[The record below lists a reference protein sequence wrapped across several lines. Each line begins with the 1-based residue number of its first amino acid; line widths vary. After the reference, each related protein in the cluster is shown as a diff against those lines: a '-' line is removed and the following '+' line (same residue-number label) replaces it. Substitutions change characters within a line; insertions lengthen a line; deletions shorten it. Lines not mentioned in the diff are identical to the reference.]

1 MRKTLSR
8 ATTDQSRRGFTLVEL
23 IVVLALLAVLAAVG
37 IASAVGYI
45 DQSKYDKNCQNAITV
60 YQAAQ
65 TAISQKSENGT
76 LNKWAQDLV
85 AAQPVEDQLNTSGL
99 TVVNDA
105 VHGTYYLTFNP
116 HSSSRNPNDPEITL
130 YGLLY
135 SYFYDPSVFGGTMT
149 VVFDVSATRDG
160 IGNDIY
166 SATVVGAFYSSQN
179 SPVSGW
185 DQSYISTS
193 LGKGNIKPWNE
204 LPCTDPTF
212 RRTNS
217 FVGFYDGTEQSL
229 IVPQSG
235 PAFLPVNT
243 SFRREGHVIGPTED
257 GTEVEGYLFNL
268 RNGETLDVSWAIFDS
283 GVLTANPL
291 HNEDL
296 TIVLNKSDSAPAY
309 DDEGNYRHVTGDV
322 SIHVTQADLEAVTWG
337 AAYTVYENIDRS
349 DIRRENADGLIDLE
363 VTRGTGTAKTF
374 TFPITRS
381 LVTGDGRVECPDKD
395 IGYYEYRISLDC
407 MMIRNNDSLTDNNG
421 EARYC
426 SQRLFLDDSAL
437 RDKDRA
443 STPRNVYA
451 LLLKGSS
458 WTYCDAEQIKTDNP
472 TGSVNKS
479 TTTGT
484 YAARAADDPVYFT
497 GVGSSAGHTAY
508 RYSVREHAAAL
519 DGDDN
524 RSVEN
529 TDYVIT
535 GRCVVN
541 TLFGDAVYS
550 TSVASGGGT
559 AYIGGTVWSDS
570 KEAVLTSFRH
580 LYNMRNIGNGTSV
593 TYKIV
598 RDLNWYFPA
607 TTTTTAVSEV
617 KVFTSG
623 SGYHSPVEYE
633 GGVPRLKV
641 VSFPA
646 IRTLHSNQILTSV
659 PDRDGSAASINCVQM
674 RVASF
679 RDGDEGYGLICKNWG
694 VIYNIYTDNLSLIL
708 SDKADGS
715 DSDFTG
721 GEFCPDGI
729 VTMTAS
735 ENVRPYYSG
744 TGTRLSNSYAVGGL
758 VGHNY
763 YCLGL
768 DGLAE
773 ENNTIRMDN
782 CVVIAG
788 PYWNIDSKMTKGT
801 GGVVGYNEG
810 TNNNTVSMFGVLE
823 VRGSFV
829 VLGGDNVGGIIGET
843 KAQVDARLVVDG
855 TSTGTSVF
863 TLPRVSSNNNQQLS
877 CVVASTYK
885 AGGAIAS
892 FWNGKKFNYSVNPYS
907 ASNPD
912 PVTGRITFAELSD
925 RDYQIS
931 VTIPANGMI
940 AYISGGTEKIQ
951 RSVGG
956 AIASLNDC
964 TGDNL
969 NIRVINNGN
978 IIADGTNNSIFCGGA
993 IGFEKNCTVTKL
1005 YLNVNNGTGSRIG
1018 SFNETYNTADN
1029 DTVGA
1034 RSAGGAYGALSSSNA
1049 AAANRTIAINVV
1061 NDGSIVAKGTYNSDG
1076 AGGVIGSIGAR
1087 DSDKNNDGFK
1097 YDNFLTPLLVNAVNK
1112 ANSRIIEIGSNI
1124 DNSTGAGGA
1133 VGGMNKT
1140 DNVLITAGSVL
1151 SVENHGLIEGP
1162 YHVGGVIGDASIN
1175 SGALY
1180 ANNYGTINGKVSFA
1194 GGVVGRAT
1202 SAHYGTIQ
1210 SILREGAL
1218 VTGGSF
1224 IGGAAGRLTNFQDN
1238 AVIRTVVA
1246 GSAAVTG
1253 SDSIIG
1259 GICGD
1264 LKIQGTGIG
1273 GTIELVG
1280 DSSDPVLTVSGSDG
1294 VGGSVGLM
1302 RSELVNKAEIVTPQ
1316 QTATNKLTMHV
1327 SGANHVGGVVGC
1339 LRASNNGADDNN
1351 ISNLFN
1357 ANANYSI
1364 IQDILVTIKVKLNTN
1379 SYIYGTGEN
1388 IGGAVGY
1395 IIGKFD
1401 NENFAK
1407 FSGIITV
1414 STASGTTAADTA
1426 YIKGNRNVGGAVG
1439 HFYGVVPTVSAS
1451 VEGGSINV
1459 DLSSANWQIV
1469 STAAANNE
1477 ADVGGVVG
1485 YFEGAFTKRYGTNDN
1500 SYPVTANLG
1509 SSNVTSDG
1517 YNVGGVIGRNQ
1528 VRNGIITATIG
1539 GTVSGQYNIGGA
1551 IGSNE
1556 YRFSEAN
1563 VTILSSGTIQAQGV
1577 NPNTPINNTADD
1589 SKGNGSNVGG
1599 VVGYY
1604 AFNGND
1610 TPTITSVINANISGT
1625 VEGSGDNVGGAV
1637 GYCYSNKK
1645 THIIRNI
1652 TAVLQGDARVQSI
1665 NGDNVGGAI
1674 GFSLSNILTV
1684 QTDISGSSKV
1694 IGNNRVG
1701 GAIGW
1706 TYAIDQKSGNDV
1718 YSADFDLSGYS
1729 ISQLESSLGVKY
1741 KTSGRIDSITATVSA
1756 DYALQGDTYTG
1767 GAVGQ
1772 SGFKSLTG
1780 GNKWAS
1786 PALLSVTA
1794 VINSGYLFDPFE
1806 TGDPNGDACVGGVI
1820 GLVVDGR
1827 VEAVRLSGTGGTI
1840 NTADPRYPC
1849 PTTSESGAVL
1859 VAASGNSVGGIIG
1872 QIGLESK
1879 PDLQLT
1885 NNNAQ
1890 NVTVSNISSDENL
1903 HLYVVS
1909 MNGSN
1914 RIGGWIGSAFGKYG
1928 GLGNR
1933 SSNDY
1938 NTASKRATYN
1948 VNNVRFVYSDGDYVG
1963 GFCGYSRGHGSRET
1977 YLIVNVSLNNST
1989 VTGRNGVGGAFGM
2002 VYAVN
2007 FKSGSINV
2015 ALNNHTVI
2023 GDANGSSLCQ
2033 EAGGAIG
2040 SIYLDKSGEGNNPSL
2055 DIPITVTIDSTSHI
2069 WSEGG
2074 DSNTSNY
2081 GVGGVLGRAY
2091 GEFLVNGTLRV
2102 TAAEPES
2109 ISVYSRYSN
2118 VGGVVGVM
2126 DSVKMQKYTVSSDS
2140 WADGVTVRADGDYA
2154 CAGGFVGRINSLET
2168 DMYYCSC
2175 RGTVTVYANGAHACA
2190 GGFAGYVSAYGKAIQ
2205 YCYTTALVNSSGQYA
2220 GGFIGCMAAGR
2231 VYYSYVGGH
2240 TYQGSYASGQG
2251 NVSGVG
2257 NVGGFL
2263 GASSAA
2269 ITIEN
2274 CYSTASVLG
2283 TGNNI
2288 GGFIGSEYA
2297 GCTIKNCYCTG
2308 RVEAPYTTVDVEGV
2322 QTRVYSDHAG
2332 SFAGFINS
2340 ANFNNYD
2347 KNKVMQPVNDSW
2359 LPLIGSASAL
2369 YPTLDSNTGKITGAE
2384 NTTINNGGSYTAV
2397 PFDSSLR
2404 SDPNVATTAYPLRAV
2419 INNTHYGDW
2428 PLPVNG
2434 TSLEGAE
2441 IFLKSEDDPSVLLP
2455 FDNGAFSFEY
2465 NGSAVTFDE
2474 RIVVKING
2482 LELERGT
2489 DYTVSYV
2496 RNDRAGSATAV
2507 IAAKPGGAYAGA
2519 VSRTF
2524 TITAIDISSPAHTLV
2539 ITLNKSSY
2547 PYTGAAIVPD
2557 ITVKLDGNTLVLNT
2571 DYTLSYDPDNVNIC
2585 DRITVTVNG
2594 INNYTGSVVCPD
2606 TFSIDKI
2613 DLVDAEITLVGADGL
2628 VYEEDEEGEAVAH
2641 EPGVVVRYGG
2651 NTLREGRDYTVSYAD
2666 NKNAGTAQV
2675 TITAVE
2681 GSVYTGSQSKPFTI
2695 SPAINV
2701 WTVAPSITGWTYG
2714 DDPVAPTGKAKFG
2727 EMIYEYYA
2735 DSACEGAAIDL
2746 SHADAGTYYVK
2757 CHIAGSN
2764 NYINPTPV
2772 ILSVEISPYDISQ
2785 TATVVATFNEQE
2797 GNTYT
2802 GEEVKPDSIT
2812 VTLTGEH
2819 VPTTSPLDPDTD
2831 YTVAYLDSDGSSTPK
2846 AAGTVTVTVTGTGN
2860 YTGTATTTYEIVK
2873 RYTITYHLD
2882 EGVTLDET
2890 ATSLQSQRIDDGST
2904 VAEITAEHISRVYE
2918 DHSYSFHGWYTDEGL
2933 TDPYDFTSEVTG
2945 EFTLYAKWVKQYTLT
2960 FVTGEGGPV
2969 VDPITV
2975 DEDTDVDAPSP
2986 DPEWEGYTFGGWFTS
3001 AACAAGEECEFPY
3014 TMNRDYTVYAKWT
3027 VNQYTVTFD
3036 CNGCPGAAPDN
3047 QTVDYGSY
3055 ASEPSITGYHV
3066 FGWTTDDGT
3075 SFDFANT
3082 PITGDITLH
3091 ADWGYILAFDSQ
3103 GGSAVD
3109 EMYVRP
3115 TEAVTQPDA
3124 PEWEGEGTYEF
3135 AGWYTTSACA
3145 DTDLFEL
3152 WGTTISNN
3160 YTLYAKWTEVR
3171 QYTLTFVTNGGD
3183 AVDPITAPEGSSV
3196 DLPTPV
3202 WEGHTFD
3209 GWFTSDTYDEG
3220 ARVTTAYVVTG
3231 DQVFYAK
3238 WVEGTDEGGEP

>member
-1 MRKTLSR
+1 MWVGILTGGKEDSMRKTLSR
-8 ATTDQSRRGFTLVEL
+8 ATTDQSRCGFTLVEL

-235 PAFLPVNT
+235 PVFLPVNT
-243 SFRREGHVIGPTED
+243 SFKREGHVIGPTED

-296 TIVLNKSDSAPAY
+296 TIVLNNSDSAPAY
-309 DDEGNYRHVTGDV
+309 DGEGNYRHVAGDV

-363 VTRGTGTAKTF
+363 VTRGTGTTKTF
-374 TFPITRS
+374 RFPITRS

-407 MMIRNNDSLTDNNG
+407 MMIRNNDSLTNNYG

-426 SQRLFLDDSAL
+426 SQRLFLDNTAL
-437 RDKDRA
+437 ADKNAA
-443 STPRNVYA
+443 STPRNIYA

-659 PDRDGSAASINCVQM
+659 PDRGGSAASINCVQM
-674 RVASF
+674 RAASF
-679 RDGDEGYGLICKNWG
+679 RNGDEGYGLICKNWG

-708 SDKADGS
+708 SDKTDGS

-735 ENVRPYYSG
+735 ANVRPNYSG
-744 TGTRLSNSYAVGGL
+744 TGTILPNNAVGGL
-758 VGHNY
+758 VGYNS

-788 PYWNIDSKMTKGT
+788 PYWNIDSKMTRGT

-810 TNNNTVSMFGVLE
+810 TNNSTVSMFGVLE

-829 VLGGDNVGGIIGET
+829 VLGGNNVGGAIGES
-843 KAQVDARLVVDG
+843 KAQIDARLVVDG

-863 TLPRVSSNNNQQLS
+863 TLPQVSSNNNQQLS
-877 CVVASTYK
+877 CVIASAYK
-885 AGGAIAS
+885 AGGAIGS
-892 FWNGKKFNYSVNPYS
+892 FWNGKSFNYPVSPFS
-907 ASNPD
+907 ASTPD
-912 PVTGRITFAELSD
+912 PVTGRITFAELTD

-931 VTIPANGMI
+931 VTLPADGMI
-940 AYISGGTEKIQ
+940 AYISGGTENVQ
-951 RSVGG
+951 ASVGG
-956 AIASLNDC
+956 AIASFNDC
-964 TGDNL
+964 IGDNL

-978 IIADGTNNSIFCGGA
+978 IVSDGTNGNVLCGGA
-993 IGFEKNCTVTKL
+993 IGFEKNCTVQSL

-1029 DTVGA
+1029 NTIGA
-1034 RSAGGAYGALSSSNA
+1034 RAAGGAYGSITSANA
-1049 AAANRTIAINVV
+1049 AAANRTIAINMV
-1061 NDGSIVAKGTYNSDG
+1061 NNGSIVAKGTNNGDG
-1076 AGGVIGSIGAR
+1076 AGGVIGSIGYA
-1087 DSDKNNDGFK
+1087 DKAYQDFK
-1097 YDNFLTPLLVNAVNK
+1097 TPLLVNVVNN

-1124 DNSTGAGGA
+1124 NNSTGAGGA

-1140 DNVLITAGSVL
+1140 DNVFITTESVL

-1175 SGALY
+1175 RGALY

-1264 LKIQGTGIG
+1264 LKIRGTGIG
-1273 GTIELVG
+1273 GTIELKG
-1280 DSSDPVLTVSGSDG
+1280 DSSAPTLTVRSTGG
-1294 VGGSVGLM
+1294 TGTAVGGAIGLFRAHNVVNSATVGM
-1302 RSELVNKAEIVTPQ
+1302 PQ
-1316 QTATNKLTMHV
+1316 QTATDKLIMTI
-1327 SGANHVGGVVGC
+1327 SGIN
-1339 LRASNNGADDNN
+1339 D
-1351 ISNLFN
+1351 
-1357 ANANYSI
+1357 
-1364 IQDILVTIKVKLNTN
+1364 
-1379 SYIYGTGEN
+1379 
-1388 IGGAVGY
+1388 IGGAVGRLNSSNTD
-1395 IIGKFD
+1395 D
-1401 NENFAK
+1401 NA
-1407 FSGIITV
+1407 V
-1414 STASGTTAADTA
+1414 STVLSSWADYSILTDINVVLHPDTTITGT
-1426 YIKGNRNVGGAVG
+1426 GNNVGGAVG
-1439 HFYGVVPTVSAS
+1439 HLGFNSANGILFSGKITVTATSGSSSTGS
-1451 VEGGSINV
+1451 VISGKLNVGGAIGRCYRALPGLTEGHEGGITV
-1459 DLSSANWQIV
+1459 DFTRAAWTIR
-1469 STAAANNE
+1469 STVAVNNE
-1477 ADVGGVVG
+1477 ANVGGAVG
-1485 YFEGAFTKRYGTNDN
+1485 SFEGTVQGTSGAINTT
-1500 SYPVTANLG
+1500 YPITANLG
-1509 SSNVTSDG
+1509 SSTVTTLG
-1517 YNVGGVIGRNQ
+1517 KNAGGAIGKNQ
-1528 VRNGIITATIG
+1528 VRNGIITVTL
-1539 GTVSGQYNIGGA
+1539 SGKVEAHHNIGGA
-1551 IGSNE
+1551 IGDNTGNINTITVTVAGE
-1556 YRFSEAN
+1556 GVVTANAN
-1563 VTILSSGTIQAQGV
+1563 VDEA
-1577 NPNTPINNTADD
+1577 
-1589 SKGNGSNVGG
+1589 
-1599 VVGYY
+1599 
-1604 AFNGND
+1604 
-1610 TPTITSVINANISGT
+1610 
-1625 VEGSGDNVGGAV
+1625 NVGGAV
-1637 GYCYSNKK
+1637 GVNLSS
-1645 THIIRNI
+1645 IAQI
-1652 TAVLQGDARVQSI
+1652 TCTI
-1665 NGDNVGGAI
+1665 NGKILNTTDDNNSKAYGNNVGGAI
-1674 GFSLSNILTV
+1674 GYCNSSNKAFVVGTIDVTLQGEARVRGKDNVGGALGLNLCNVDNVNVSITGA
-1684 QTDISGSSKV
+1684 SRV
-1694 IGNNRVG
+1694 IGVQRVGGAVGFASAMQNKGGDSIANRTDGYGCIASVISTISADLALEGTTRVG
-1701 GAIGW
+1701 GAIGQVGDKW
-1706 TYAIDQKSGNDV
+1706 GTGDKYR
-1718 YSADFDLSGYS
+1718 SA
-1729 ISQLESSLGVKY
+1729 
-1741 KTSGRIDSITATVSA
+1741 
-1756 DYALQGDTYTG
+1756 
-1767 GAVGQ
+1767 AV
-1772 SGFKSLTG
+1772 LR
-1780 GNKWAS
+1780 
-1786 PALLSVTA
+1786 VEA
-1794 VINSGYLFDPFE
+1794 VINASSLFE
-1806 TGDPNGDACVGGVI
+1806 TTTGSDPNNDACVGGVI
-1820 GLVVDGR
+1820 GQFTDGR
-1827 VEAVRLSGTGGTI
+1827 VREVVLSGTGGVAHI
-1840 NTADPRYPC
+1840 NGPDDSTNVNIPNYPSM
-1849 PTTSESGAVL
+1849 TFDNTVL
-1859 VAASGNSVGGIIG
+1859 MAAGGRSVGGIVG
-1872 QIGLESK
+1872 QIGVPGYQQNVCLSK
-1879 PDLQLT
+1879 ISV
-1885 NNNAQ
+1885 AQ
-1890 NVTVSNISSDENL
+1890 NGPKL
-1903 HLYVVS
+1903 CVVS
-1909 MNGSN
+1909 TNGSDC
-1914 RIGGWIGSAFGKYG
+1914 IGGWIGSGYAGHG
-1928 GLGNR
+1928 GIGNNNQNEY
-1933 SSNDY
+1933 NDQ
-1938 NTASKRATYN
+1938 SKRVTYY
-1948 VNNVRFVYSDGDYVG
+1948 VNNVRLVYSSGSEVG
-1963 GFCGYSRGHGSRET
+1963 GFCGRLDSQNANQNSNKGVYANININLDNANINGRSQVGGVFGSFTSAWYYAGSINVTLTNHTNIGDITGNGNPGDTTTYPSICYDAGGAIGYVRSTTASNGKTQINIPVSVQCDSTSRIWAGGTEP
-1977 YLIVNVSLNNST
+1977 VSGLSLSN
-1989 VTGRNGVGGAFGM
+1989 GGVGGAFGRC
-2002 VYAVN
+2002 YATFN
-2007 FKSGSINV
+2007 ASGSILVTPYYNTSNPNDPYNTSAPV
-2015 ALNNHTVI
+2015 SIYSA
-2023 GDANGSSLCQ
+2023 SSNI
-2033 EAGGAIG
+2033 GGAIG
-2040 SIYLDKSGEGNNPSL
+2040 VMENGS
-2055 DIPITVTIDSTSHI
+2055 
-2069 WSEGG
+2069 
-2074 DSNTSNY
+2074 
-2081 GVGGVLGRAY
+2081 
-2091 GEFLVNGTLRV
+2091 VNGSNPNRSTDNRY
-2102 TAAEPES
+2102 ANAN
-2109 ISVYSRYSN
+2109 ISSYGS
-2118 VGGVVGVM
+2118 
-2126 DSVKMQKYTVSSDS
+2126 
-2140 WADGVTVRADGDYA
+2140 A
-2154 CAGGFVGRINSLET
+2154 CAGGFVGRLDNGTIMYGHFNGSVNASNSNV
-2168 DMYYCSC
+2168 S
-2175 RGTVTVYANGAHACA
+2175 A
-2190 GGFAGYVSAYGKAIQ
+2190 GGFIGGMTAGTIEN
-2205 YCYTTALVNSSGQYA
+2205 CYTTALVTSGGSYT
-2220 GGFIGCMAAGR
+2220 GGFVGSMAAGS
-2231 VYYSYVGGH
+2231 VKNSYVGGH
-2240 TYQGSYASGQG
+2240 TYQGQYIIGQG
-2251 NVSGVG
+2251 NANVNGVG
-2257 NVGGFL
+2257 NVGGFI
-2263 GASSAA
+2263 GASTGAV
-2269 ITIEN
+2269 TIDT
-2274 CYSTASVLG
+2274 CYSTASVSG
-2283 TGNNI
+2283 TGTGI
-2288 GGFIGSEYA
+2288 GGFIGIEAA
-2297 GCTIKNCYCTG
+2297 GSAINNNYCTG
-2308 RVEAPYTTVDVEGV
+2308 RVEAPYTTADVEGV
-2322 QTRVYSDHAG
+2322 QTRVYSDHSG

-2340 ANFNNYD
+2340 ENFNNYTG
-2347 KNKVMQPVNDSW
+2347 NKVMQPVNDSW
-2359 LPLIGSASAL
+2359 LPLIGSASVL

-2397 PFDSSLR
+2397 PFDSTLR
-2404 SDPNVATTAYPLRAV
+2404 SDPNAATTAYPLRAV

-2455 FDNGAFSFEY
+2455 FDNNAFSFEY
-2465 NGSAVTFDE
+2465 TGSAVTFDE

-2489 DYTVSYV
+2489 DYTISYV
-2496 RNDRAGSATAV
+2496 KNDRACNDATVV
-2507 IAAKPGGAYAGA
+2507 IAAKSGGAYTGA
-2519 VSRTF
+2519 VSRLF
-2524 TITAIDISSPAHTLV
+2524 EITPIKIDSPDHTLV
-2539 ITLNKSSY
+2539 ITLNQTSY
-2547 PYTGAAIVPD
+2547 SYTGAAIVPD
-2557 ITVKLDGNTLVLNT
+2557 MTVTLDGTVLILNT

-2585 DRITVTVNG
+2585 DSITVTVNG
-2594 INNYTGSVVCPD
+2594 INNYTRSVVCPD

-2613 DLVDAEITLVGADGL
+2613 DLVNADIELIGADGL
-2628 VYEEDEEGEAVAH
+2628 VYEEDADGNPVAH
-2641 EPGVVVRYGG
+2641 KPGVVVRYNGS
-2651 NTLREGRDYTVSYAD
+2651 NLVQGRDYTVDYAD
-2666 NKNAGTAQV
+2666 NQHAGQARV
-2675 TITAVE
+2675 IISAAE
-2681 GSVYTGSQSKPFTI
+2681 GSVYTGVEERPFTI
-2695 SPAINV
+2695 SPAINI
-2701 WTVAPSITGWTYG
+2701 WTVTPSIDGWTYG
-2714 DDPVAPTGKAKFG
+2714 DEPVAPTGKAKFG
-2727 EMIYEYYA
+2727 EMLYEYYA
-2735 DSACEGAAIDL
+2735 NAACEEGTEIDIRN
-2746 SHADAGTYYVK
+2746 ADAGTYYVK

-2764 NYINPTPV
+2764 DYINPTPV
-2772 ILSVEISPYDISQ
+2772 ILSFEIAPYDISQ
-2785 TATVVATFNEQE
+2785 TATVVAVFNDAQE

-2882 EGVTLDET
+2882 EGVSLDET
-2890 ATSLQSQRIDDGST
+2890 AASLQSQRIDDGST

-3027 VNQYTVTFD
+3027 INQYTVTFD
-3036 CNGCPGAAPDN
+3036 IGNCPGVAPDN
-3047 QTVDYGSY
+3047 QTVDHGSF
-3055 ASEPSITGYHV
+3055 ATAPSIADYYV
-3066 FGWTTDDGT
+3066 FGWTTDEGT
-3075 SFDFANT
+3075 PFDFANT

-3091 ADWGYILAFDSQ
+3091 ADWGYILAFVSQ
-3103 GGSAVD
+3103 GGSDVD
-3109 EMYVRP
+3109 EMYVRSGEVITRP
-3115 TEAVTQPDA
+3115 ADPV
-3124 PEWEGEGTYEF
+3124 WEGEGDYEF
-3135 AGWYTTSACA
+3135 DGWYTDPSCGI
-3145 DTDLFEL
+3145 DSLFEL
-3152 WGTTISNN
+3152 WGTSDLSNN
-3160 YTLYAKWTEVR
+3160 YTLYAKWVEV
-3171 QYTLTFVTNGGD
+3171 
-3183 AVDPITAPEGSSV
+3183 P
-3196 DLPTPV
+3196 
-3202 WEGHTFD
+3202 
-3209 GWFTSDTYDEG
+3209 
-3220 ARVTTAYVVTG
+3220 
-3231 DQVFYAK
+3231 
-3238 WVEGTDEGGEP
+3238 DEGGEP